1 LEESDELDMALKR
14 AVDMNI
20 RYSNVVVNALQE
32 YLGLQELKEKK
43 KAVKA

>member
-1 LEESDELDMALKR
+1 VEESDELDMALKR

-32 YLGLQELKEKK
+32 YLGILRAQGEKEGG
-43 KAVKA
+43 